1 MTMPSAIDA
10 AKVDALLERA
20 HREVDDGLV
29 PSVQIALA
37 YDGEVVVDETY
48 GDATAAT
55 RYSVFSATKAF
66 VASTVWTLIGDVS
79 LDVSKR
85 VVDYIPEFGTNGKDV
100 IAVEQVML
108 HLSGFPMAPLGA
120 PAWTTRQGRLEAFAR
135 WRLNWEPGSTYEY
148 HPTSA
153 HWVLA

>member
-20 HREVDDGLV
+20 RREVDEGFL

-66 VASTVWTLIGDVS
+66 VASTVWTLIGDGRSTSRSVS
-79 LDVSKR
+79 S
-85 VVDYIPEFGTNGKDV
+85 
-100 IAVEQVML
+100 
-108 HLSGFPMAPLGA
+108 
-120 PAWTTRQGRLEAFAR
+120 TTSRSSAR
-135 WRLNWEPGSTYEY
+135 TAK
-148 HPTSA
+148 TSSPSSR
-153 HWVLA
+153 